1 MQKDKENI
9 VIIILTILLV
19 GLIAGNL
26 CFMFLKKPS
35 VQKEKIEKQEVE
47 QVSGK
52 DVSYETTVSD
62 FSLSDSTTVS
72 TDNSSGENSDTDDYD
87 SDEGSDDGDSDDGD
101 SDDDEYIFADS
112 DSRKLKKS
120 ELEGMS
126 KDELRLA
133 RNELYARH
141 GYIFQ
146 DNGLQEYFES
156 KSWYEPSIK
165 SSDFNDAKIFNKY
178 EIANRNLI
186 KKVENS
192 K

>member
-62 FSLSDSTTVS
+62 FSLSDSTTFS
-72 TDNSSGENSDTDDYD
+72 TDNSSDENSDTDDYD
-87 SDEGSDDGDSDDGD
+87 SDYDSDEGSDDGD

>member
-87 SDEGSDDGDSDDGD
+87 SDGD

>member
-26 CFMFLKKPS
+26 CFTFLKKPS

-62 FSLSDSTTVS
+62 FSLSDSTTFS
-72 TDNSSGENSDTDDYD
+72 TDNSSDENSDTDDYD
-87 SDEGSDDGDSDDGD
+87 SDEGSDDGD

-120 ELEGMS
+120 EIEGMS